1 MDVMFIILLGVLG
14 LILLTMILGSFFTV
28 ETAQVAVITRFGKF
42 LRVADPGLNWKFPYI
57 DTVAGVVSLRVN
69 QISLTM
75 ETKTKDNVFVT
86 IPISVQ
92 NRVRPEKVFDAYYK
106 LSDPTAQIKSYVEQV
121 ILGHVPGMTLDEV
134 FASQSSIAAAVKQEL
149 DADMAT
155 FGFEIVNVLVTDIVP
170 DQKVKSAMNDI
181 NAAQR
186 EQVAA
191 NARGEAEKILVVKK
205 AEAESESKA
214 LQGQGIANQR
224 KAIIEGLQ
232 SSTVAGSNW
241 VFPAN
246 VTVALN
252 APLGQVSGVTVDSH
266 GNVYLADLGN
276 ARIFAVSPTGGIR
289 IVAGNGTPGFS
300 GDGGPATAASL
311 SSPYGMAVD
320 ALGNLF
326 IADWGNARIRK
337 VTPSGVITTVA
348 GGGTADPSRLRMSP
362 TSRPVPTSKTQR
374 VAWLPAFCMPQEHFA
389 GIANSQPG
397 NTTPGAHRFWDD
409 GGARACVR
417 AREPAFRWRD

>member
-1 MDVMFIILLGVLG
+1 MDPMFLIPVGAAALIVLIIFLS
-14 LILLTMILGSFFTV
+14 SFFTV
-28 ETAQVAVITRFGKF
+28 NTAEVAVITHFGEFK
-42 LRVADPGLNWKFPYI
+42 RIATPGLNWKLPFF
-57 DTVAGVVSLRVN
+57 DAVAGVVSLRVS

-92 NRVRPEKVFDAYYK
+92 NRVRPEKVYDAFYK
-106 LSDPTAQIKSYVEQV
+106 LAGPTAQIKSYVEQV

-170 DQKVKSAMNDI
+170 DAKVKSAMNDI

-205 AEAESESKA
+205 AEAEAESKA

-232 SSTVAGSNW
+232 TSIEQFQKVVDGASSRDVMQL
-241 VFPAN
+241 VL
-246 VTVALN
+246 VTQYFDTLKSIGESDKTN
-252 APLGQVSGVTVDSH
+252 TLFLSH
-266 GNVYLADLGN
+266 
-276 ARIFAVSPTGGIR
+276 
-289 IVAGNGTPGFS
+289 
-300 GDGGPATAASL
+300 
-311 SSPYGMAVD
+311 
-320 ALGNLF
+320 
-326 IADWGNARIRK
+326 
-337 VTPSGVITTVA
+337 TPSAVKEVSDQILESMLVA
-348 GGGTADPSRLRMSP
+348 QQA
-362 TSRPVPTSKTQR
+362 K
-374 VAWLPAFCMPQEHFA
+374 
-389 GIANSQPG
+389 N
-397 NTTPGAHRFWDD
+397 
-409 GGARACVR
+409 
-417 AREPAFRWRD
+417 

>member
-1 MDVMFIILLGVLG
+1 MDPLTMILLGALALVVL
-14 LILLTMILGSFFTV
+14 IVILGSFFTV
-28 ETAQVAVITRFGKF
+28 NTAEVAVITRFGKF
-42 LRVADPGLNWKFPYI
+42 LRVADPGLNWKVPFF
-57 DTVAGVVSLRVN
+57 DTVSGTVSLRVN

-92 NRVRPEKVFDAYYK
+92 NRVRPEKVYDAFYK

-134 FASQSSIAAAVKQEL
+134 FASQSSIAAAVKLEL

-155 FGFEIVNVLVTDIVP
+155 FGFEIVNVLVTDIIP

-205 AEAESESKA
+205 AEAEAESKA

-232 SSTVAGSNW
+232 VSIEQFQKVVDGASSRDVMQLVMVTQYFDTLKSIGESDKTNTLFLAHTPSAVKDVSEQILDSMLVAG
-241 VFPAN
+241 
-246 VTVALN
+246 
-252 APLGQVSGVTVDSH
+252 
-266 GNVYLADLGN
+266 
-276 ARIFAVSPTGGIR
+276 R
-289 IVAGNGTPGFS
+289 
-300 GDGGPATAASL
+300 
-311 SSPYGMAVD
+311 
-320 ALGNLF
+320 
-326 IADWGNARIRK
+326 
-337 VTPSGVITTVA
+337 
-348 GGGTADPSRLRMSP
+348 
-362 TSRPVPTSKTQR
+362 SK
-374 VAWLPAFCMPQEHFA
+374 E
-389 GIANSQPG
+389 
-397 NTTPGAHRFWDD
+397 
-409 GGARACVR
+409 
-417 AREPAFRWRD
+417 

>member
-1 MDVMFIILLGVLG
+1 MDPVFLIPVGALALIVLIVF
-14 LILLTMILGSFFTV
+14 LSSFFTV
-28 ETAQVAVITRFGKF
+28 NTAEVAVITRFGKF
-42 LRVADPGLNWKFPYI
+42 LRVADPGLNWKRPFF
-57 DTVAGVVSLRVN
+57 DSVAGLVSLRVN

-92 NRVRPEKVFDAYYK
+92 NRVRPEKVYDAYYK
-106 LSDPTAQIKSYVEQV
+106 LADPTAQIKSYVEQV

-205 AEAESESKA
+205 AEAEAESKA

-232 SSTVAGSNW
+232 VSIEQFQKVVDGASSKDVMQLVMVTQYFDTLKSIGESDKTNTLFLSHSPGS
-241 VFPAN
+241 VKEVSEQIMESMVIAQRAN
-246 VTVALN
+246 N
-252 APLGQVSGVTVDSH
+252 
-266 GNVYLADLGN
+266 
-276 ARIFAVSPTGGIR
+276 
-289 IVAGNGTPGFS
+289 
-300 GDGGPATAASL
+300 
-311 SSPYGMAVD
+311 
-320 ALGNLF
+320 
-326 IADWGNARIRK
+326 
-337 VTPSGVITTVA
+337 
-348 GGGTADPSRLRMSP
+348 
-362 TSRPVPTSKTQR
+362 
-374 VAWLPAFCMPQEHFA
+374 
-389 GIANSQPG
+389 
-397 NTTPGAHRFWDD
+397 
-409 GGARACVR
+409 
-417 AREPAFRWRD
+417 